1 MSAAAWSA
9 LGAVVVAVVAGAS
22 SLLTGRLSQR
32 TADKADAVAGFS
44 ALTDQLQEE
53 RAAMQATITSL
64 REATERAQR
73 TANDALATARQ
84 AAERVS
90 DLIHEVEPIVT
101 WIDAGAPPPP
111 PAVSERLRSIIA
123 KHRRG
128 ITST

>member
-9 LGAVVVAVVAGAS
+9 LGAVVVAVVAGVS

-32 TADKADAVAGFS
+32 TTAKADAVAGFS
-44 ALTDQLQEE
+44 ALTESLLKDRDATQK
-53 RAAMQATITSL
+53 TITSL
-64 REATERAQR
+64 EEATERAQR
-73 TANDALATARQ
+73 TANDALVTAQ
-84 AAERVS
+84 QTTELVS
-90 DLIHEVEPIVT
+90 DLIHEVEPIVL